1 MTIHRV
7 EFHNVEA
14 VVEREVK
21 GGRIIGLK
29 KWDGRVV
36 KVVIL
41 KEQHTD
47 CDEKE
52 G

>member
-7 EFHNVEA
+7 EFHDVEA
-14 VVEREVK
+14 VIEREVK
-21 GGRIIGLK
+21 HGRVIGLK

-41 KEQHTD
+41 KEQHID
-47 CDEKE
+47 RDENKS
-52 G
+52 